1 MDGSKALSSFFFL
14 LFSTAH
20 TGSCTLNSFSIDPLD
35 QALGNVCNFDIK
47 LLLKTSLIRLKTMK
61 LGFIFDIMKKK
72 IVSLDTSALSGVKL

>member
-35 QALGNVCNFDIK
+35 QALGNVCNYYKFYKAQTNKGETGLYFENDE
-47 LLLKTSLIRLKTMK
+47 
-61 LGFIFDIMKKK
+61 K
-72 IVSLDTSALSGVKL
+72 IC